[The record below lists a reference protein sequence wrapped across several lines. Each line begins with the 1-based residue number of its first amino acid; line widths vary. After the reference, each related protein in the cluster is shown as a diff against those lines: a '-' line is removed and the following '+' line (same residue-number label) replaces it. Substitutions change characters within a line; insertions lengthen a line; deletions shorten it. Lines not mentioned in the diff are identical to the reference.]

1 MKIDLSVLNYKDKIE
16 IYESFSYEEEYLKLS
31 NIIKLDDVKL
41 VGYIY
46 QNNIDEY
53 ICKLHVKGVMILPDS
68 ITLEPLEKPFE
79 MNLDEVVND
88 IVENK
93 QNTLDLKEYL
103 WENIVLEVPIRFTKS
118 DAKNLKGD
126 NWQIIDKESYIDPRL
141 EKLNELYKGGE

>member
-16 IYESFSYEEEYLKLS
+16 IDESFSYEEEYLKLS

>member
-16 IYESFSYEEEYLKLS
+16 IDESFSYEEEYLKLS

-88 IVENK
+88 IVKNK

-126 NWQIIDKESYIDPRL
+126 NWQVIDKESYIDPRL